1 VTPRQFEVLRFIE
14 DYAAQKGYA
23 PTLQEVADHL
33 RLSKVTVLGH
43 LRRLEKA
50 RRIRRGYYRRRGIEV
65 LAPSRRLPVVGR
77 IAAGRP
83 VEAIAHPDELDLAGL
98 LRRGREY
105 FALQVRGDSM
115 IGDHI
120 CDGDYVIAE
129 RRSDPR
135 DGEMVVALLDGGEAT
150 LKRFYREG
158 RGVRLQP
165 SNPSVEPLFVDRPER
180 LKIQGVVVGVLR
192 KM

>member
-1 VTPRQFEVLRFIE
+1 MTPRQFEVLRFIE
-14 DYAAQKGYA
+14 DYAARKGCS
-23 PTLQEVADHL
+23 PTLQEMADHL

-43 LRRLEKA
+43 LRRLEKS
-50 RRIRRGYYRRRGIEV
+50 RHIRRGYYRRRGIEV
-65 LAPSRRLPVVGR
+65 LIPSRRLPVVGR

-83 VEAIAHPDELDLAGL
+83 VEAIAQPEELDLAGL

-120 CDGDYVIAE
+120 CDGDFVIVE
-129 RRSDPR
+129 RRSDVR
-135 DGEMVVALLDGGEAT
+135 DGEMVVALLDGREAT
-150 LKRFYREG
+150 LKRYYREG

-165 SNPSVEPLFVDRPER
+165 SNPSVDPLFVDRPER

-192 KM
+192 RM

>member
-14 DYAAQKGYA
+14 DYAARKGCS
-23 PTLQEVADHL
+23 PTLQEMADHL

-43 LRRLEKA
+43 LRRLEKS
-50 RRIRRGYYRRRGIEV
+50 RHIRRGYYRRRGIEV
-65 LAPSRRLPVVGR
+65 LIPSRRLPVVGR

-83 VEAIAHPDELDLAGL
+83 VEAIAQPEELDLAGL

-120 CDGDYVIAE
+120 CDGDFVIVE
-129 RRSDPR
+129 RRSDVR
-135 DGEMVVALLDGGEAT
+135 DGEMVVALLDGREAT
-150 LKRFYREG
+150 LKRYYREG

-165 SNPSVEPLFVDRPER
+165 SNPSVDPLFVDRPER

-192 KM
+192 RM